1 MPNAAL
7 FTHEPHIVD
16 QLILERAPRLLTNSL
31 TRDAFIGLLLQPL
44 RYAEAR
50 AMADRVADLP
60 GAAIMDML
68 AAELV
73 LDVEDTGLP
82 YLPQHGPAILVA
94 NHPTGL
100 ADGIALWQSV
110 GRRRRDMRFLVNG
123 DALRVAPGLV
133 DVMIPIELSRAK
145 RSRAASRAAFRHL
158 EEAIERGQLLVVFPS
173 GRLAYL
179 SWRGLQERA
188 WLPSVLSIARRHNL
202 PIVPLHIKAR
212 NSPTFYAL
220 SMLAAELRDVTLF
233 RELLNKRGRRFR
245 LSFGPALDAAGLPT
259 EPKAA
264 VGVLQHHVER
274 LLPLAAAGRPWEP
287 GGDWA
292 GRETAAG

>member
-7 FTHEPHIVD
+7 FTPEPHIVD
-16 QLILERAPRLLTNSL
+16 QLILERAPRLMTNAW
-31 TRDAFIGLLLQPL
+31 TRDACIAFLRQPL

-50 AMADRVADLP
+50 AMADRMATLS
-60 GAAIMDML
+60 GAQIMDLVASELALEVEESGQRYL
-68 AAELV
+68 AAR
-73 LDVEDTGLP
+73 
-82 YLPQHGPAILVA
+82 GPAILVA

-133 DVMIPIELSRAK
+133 DVMIPIELTPAR

-179 SWRGLQERA
+179 SWRGLRERI

-202 PIVPLHIKAR
+202 PIVPLHIAAR

-220 SMLAAELRDVTLF
+220 SMLASELRDVTLF

-245 LSFGPALDAAGLPT
+245 LSYGPALDAACLPAD
-259 EPKAA
+259 PKAA
-264 VGVLQHHVER
+264 VDVLQHHVER
-274 LLPLAAAGRPWEP
+274 LLPLAAAGRAWEP

-292 GRETAAG
+292 GRETAPG

>member
-1 MPNAAL
+1 MSNAAL
-7 FTHEPHIVD
+7 FGPEPHIVD
-16 QLILERAPRLLTNSL
+16 QLILERAPRLLAEPFARATF
-31 TRDAFIGLLLQPL
+31 TKFLLGPL
-44 RYAEAR
+44 RYPEAR

-60 GAAIMDML
+60 GARIMDML
-68 AAELV
+68 ATDLA
-73 LDVEDTGLP
+73 LDTEDTGLP
-82 YLPQHGPAILVA
+82 YLPERGSAILVA

-100 ADGIALWQSV
+100 ADGIAVWQS
-110 GRRRRDMRFLVNG
+110 GKRRRPDMRFLVNG
-123 DALRVAPGLV
+123 DALRVAPGLI
-133 DVMIPIELSRAK
+133 DVMIPIELSAAK
-145 RSRAASRAAFRHL
+145 RSRAASRQAFRHL
-158 EEAIERGQLLVVFPS
+158 EEAVERGQLLVVFPS

-245 LSFGPALDAAGLPT
+245 LSYGPALDAADLPAD
-259 EPKAA
+259 PKAA

-274 LLPLAAAGRPWEP
+274 LLPLAAAGRPWIP

>member
-1 MPNAAL
+1 MSNAAL
-7 FTHEPHIVD
+7 FGAEPHIVD
-16 QLILERAPRLLTNSL
+16 QLILERAPRLLADPVARTAF
-31 TRDAFIGLLLQPL
+31 TRFLLEPL

-50 AMADRVADLP
+50 AMADRVAGLP
-60 GAAIMDML
+60 GTLIMDRL
-68 AAELV
+68 AAELA

-82 YLPQHGPAILVA
+82 YLPSRGSAILVA

-100 ADGIALWQSV
+100 ADGIALWQSA

-133 DVMIPIELSRAK
+133 DVMIPIELTPAR
-145 RSRAASRAAFRHL
+145 RSRAASRQAFRQL
-158 EEAIERGQLLVVFPS
+158 EAAVEQGQLLVVFPS

-179 SWRGLQERA
+179 SWRGLRERA
-188 WLPSVLSIARRHNL
+188 WLPSVLSIARRHDL

-220 SMLAAELRDVTLF
+220 SMLASELRDVTLF

-245 LSFGPALDAAGLPT
+245 LSYGPALDAAGLPAD
-259 EPKAA
+259 PKAA
-264 VGVLQHHVER
+264 VSVLQHHVER

-287 GGDWA
+287 GGAWA
-292 GRETAAG
+292 RRETAAG